1 MAKADALPVADAIAG
16 AELLIVV
23 QDGEV
28 RNASVLDILA
38 APGAAEVIMIGGRS
52 LAEIISSIE
61 YPGMMITSLTV
72 APSQAE
78 IGATVTANLAV
89 VLTQDPTGQTV
100 NGTPVPNPA
109 TARAFAVPNVSA
121 TTQFQWT
128 VTDAAAPGGPATDKR
143 AVTITFLHKG
153 HAGFVDKSDA
163 ATLSAADVNGMAAS
177 WFASGVARTLN
188 LVAGADGYLWYSQ
201 PASLPDPSTFKANGL
216 PVAPVK
222 TTRDHANA
230 FGVVASYNHFR
241 LGARLAAGASVTLEV
256 LA

>member
-1 MAKADALPVADAIAG
+1 MARITALPDAGAIAG
-16 AELLIVV
+16 TEQLPLV
-23 QDGEV
+23 QDGQM
-28 RNASVLDILA
+28 RNASVLEILGA
-38 APGAAEVIMIGGRS
+38 LGAADAIKIGTRTLAQVI
-52 LAEIISSIE
+52 ASIE
-61 YPGMMITSLTV
+61 YPGMKITSLTV

-78 IGATVTANLAV
+78 VGATVTANLAV
-89 VLTQDPTGQTV
+89 VLTKDPTGQTV

-109 TARAFAVPNVSA
+109 TARAFAVPNVTV
-121 TTQFQWT
+121 TTQFQWA
-128 VTDAAAPGGPATDKR
+128 VTDAAAPGGPASDNKT
-143 AVTITFLHKG
+143 VTIAFLNKG

-163 ATLSAADVNGMAAS
+163 ATLTAADVNGMAAS
-177 WFASGVARTLN
+177 WFASGVVRTLN

-222 TTRDHANA
+222 TTRDHTNA